1 MISHND
7 GSEWDKLVP
16 PTIDSEGIKYPCT
29 GQSLNKCA
37 LHLHGF
43 TERADYRD
51 TFSSGSAT
59 GFLIGVGNV
68 GEFLTP
74 MDDPSTA
81 TFLSTDGVLLG
92 RKSKRGLYVGVW
104 GSRDN
109 FGFS

>member
-68 GEFLTP
+68 GEFLTQW
-74 MDDPSTA
+74 MTHQQQH
-81 TFLSTDGVLLG
+81 F
-92 RKSKRGLYVGVW
+92 
-104 GSRDN
+104 
-109 FGFS
+109 

>member
-1 MISHND
+1 MYWSI
-7 GSEWDKLVP
+7 
-16 PTIDSEGIKYPCT
+16 
-29 GQSLNKCA
+29 LNKCA

-81 TFLSTDGVLLG
+81 FLSTDGVLLG
-92 RKSKRGLYVGVW
+92 RKSKGVYMW
-104 GSRDN
+104 SMGIKGQ
-109 FGFS
+109 FWF

>member
-81 TFLSTDGVLLG
+81 TFLSTDG
-92 RKSKRGLYVGVW
+92 GVTW
-104 GSRDN
+104 KGNQKGFICGSMGIRDN